1 MDKINEYIT
10 SKSVVYDGKRVKWCG
25 NYETLQEFVRTAFR
39 QQGKW
44 WLPGG
49 NARRF
54 DAFTS
59 DFVVIWYPGKLSTLT
74 FKGESG
80 LLAKEYLIDPNI
92 SPQSVCEDDPVKP
105 CEISHDDDDEG
116 MGNVMFEIEVIKS
129 GLDAMKSLLDSRG
142 EPSLCQV
149 KQRSEVIA
157 N

>member
-1 MDKINEYIT
+1 MQRTAMGINGNIRNMEDSHSKCSSDSNTNISRGVYDLDKINEYIT

-59 DFVVIWYPGKLSTLT
+59 DFVVICYPGKLSTLT
-74 FKGESG
+74 FKGESDF
-80 LLAKEYLIDPNI
+80 LAKKYLIDPNVLLKV
-92 SPQSVCEDDPVKP
+92 SVKM
-105 CEISHDDDDEG
+105 I
-116 MGNVMFEIEVIKS
+116 
-129 GLDAMKSLLDSRG
+129 L
-142 EPSLCQV
+142 
-149 KQRSEVIA
+149 
-157 N
+157 